1 MKFFPHLCSVV
12 LLAGR
17 RQFGQG
23 VWREDDVH
31 RAKTQ
36 NMDAPPVDTVST
48 RPPWL
53 APGNDT
59 SLGPPHAVPSGGTP
73 AQYERELDERNCQLL
88 RRSHVRENHQILL
101 TKVAVLIPAP
111 RNQLPI
117 LGDCVSSKITQVGVQ
132 STTTC
137 ESHWEPT
144 GQTPRTQYVDWLAC
158 ETRCH
163 GESESKT
170 DQRSCALIRT
180 RWRQPGEWE
189 QQQARSRGSR
199 SRPAAR
205 LSRPERREDTERNHG
220 AGSGLMN
227 MRAAH
232 AHSPSCCML
241 PLPHA
246 NTAPSAVS
254 ARA

>member
-1 MKFFPHLCSVV
+1 MLVVV
-12 LLAGR
+12 LSA
-17 RQFGQG
+17 QG
-23 VWREDDVH
+23 E
-31 RAKTQ
+31 Q
-36 NMDAPPVDTVST
+36 NPQVV
-48 RPPWL
+48 
-53 APGNDT
+53 
-59 SLGPPHAVPSGGTP
+59 V
-73 AQYERELDERNCQLL
+73 
-88 RRSHVRENHQILL
+88 L
-101 TKVAVLIPAP
+101 TKVTVLIPAP

-132 STTTC
+132 NTATC

-163 GESESKT
+163 GESENKT

-205 LSRPERREDTERNHG
+205 LSSKTSTSTTRHRAKSWCGKWPHEY
-220 AGSGLMN
+220 AG
-227 MRAAH
+227 
-232 AHSPSCCML
+232 C
-241 PLPHA
+241 
-246 NTAPSAVS
+246 
-254 ARA
+254 ARTLT